1 MKYYIA
7 VDIGGTQIRSA
18 CYRMNSQTPFMIER
32 ISTQGKES
40 ALDRL
45 CMLVEKTW
53 PTDGQV
59 CGISVAAPGP
69 VDPWEGII
77 LYAPNIPGWKDIH
90 LKNHLQS
97 HFKVP
102 VTVGNDANMAA
113 MGEWKFGSGIGHH
126 HLIYLTISTGI
137 GGGIIMDDKLLL
149 GQRGLAGEMGHIT
162 VLPDGPLCGCGK
174 PGHLEAL
181 SSGTGIAKWTQNEI
195 QKGRPSSLSHQEI
208 ITAKMIHQAAKEG
221 DGLAIEAFNRAG
233 YYLGMAL
240 ADFLHLFNPTIIIL
254 GGGVSRSGELLFKPT
269 RQAIEQF
276 VIEPHYLDNF
286 TLTQA
291 ALGDEAGLMGALAL
305 AQEYFPA

>member
-1 MKYYIA
+1 MKYHIT

-18 CYRMNSQTPFMIER
+18 CYRMNSNTPVMIER
-32 ISTQGKES
+32 ISTQGEQS
-40 ALDRL
+40 ALERL
-45 CMLVEKTW
+45 CMVVEKTW
-53 PTDGQV
+53 PTDGKV

-90 LKNHLQS
+90 LKNHLQAQ
-97 HFKVP
+97 FKVP

-137 GGGIIMDDKLLL
+137 GGGIIMEDKLLL
-149 GQRGLAGEMGHIT
+149 GQRGLAGEMGHVT
-162 VLPDGPLCGCGK
+162 VLPGGPLCGCGK
-174 PGHLEAL
+174 PGHLEAI
-181 SSGTGIAKWTQNEI
+181 SSGTGIARWTQGEI
-195 QKGRPSSLSHQEI
+195 QKGRPSALSAHEV
-208 ITAKMIHQAAKEG
+208 ITAKLVHQAATEG
-221 DGLAIEAFNRAG
+221 DELAIEAFNRAG
-233 YYLGMAL
+233 FYLGMAL

-254 GGGVSRSGELLFKPT
+254 GGGVSRSGELLFAPT

-291 ALGDEAGLMGALAL
+291 ALGDEAGLMGSLAL